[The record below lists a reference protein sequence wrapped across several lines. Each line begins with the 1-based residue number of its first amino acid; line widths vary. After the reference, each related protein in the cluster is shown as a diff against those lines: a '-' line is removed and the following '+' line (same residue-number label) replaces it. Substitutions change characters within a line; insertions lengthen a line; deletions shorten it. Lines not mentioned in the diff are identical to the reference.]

1 MIRLTLALLF
11 SYSLAVEA
19 SAQVVESVPSLT
31 RSGVHAMTAAAE
43 EEADANGWNVVIVV
57 VDAGGH
63 LLALERLDGAPLPTL
78 DVAHQKA
85 RTAALYRRSTQAFVD
100 RMAEGDPVVAA
111 LPDVMAIAG
120 GLPILVEGTVVG
132 AIGVSGVRPDQDAQ
146 IAQAGIDALM
156 SRLR

>member
-1 MIRLTLALLF
+1 MVRLALILLF
-11 SYSLAVEA
+11 SYGPAVGA
-19 SAQVVESVPSLT
+19 SAQVVESVPALT
-31 RSGVHAMTAAAE
+31 RSGVQAMTAAAE
-43 EEADANGWNVVIVV
+43 QEAEANGWNVVIVV

-63 LLALERLDGAPLPTL
+63 LLALERMDGAVLPTL

-85 RTAALYRRSTQAFVD
+85 RTAALYRRATQAFAD
-100 RMAEGDPVVAA
+100 RVAEGDAVVDA

-156 SRLR
+156 TLLR